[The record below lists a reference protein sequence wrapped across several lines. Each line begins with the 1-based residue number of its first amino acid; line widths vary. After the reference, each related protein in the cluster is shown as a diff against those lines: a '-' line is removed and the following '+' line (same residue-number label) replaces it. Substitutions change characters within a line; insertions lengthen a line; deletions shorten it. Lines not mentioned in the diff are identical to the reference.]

1 VFAAVFAAAGVG
13 IGCAGTAEHATVAVL
28 APGELRGSA
37 FRSPG
42 HVKATGNMAASAV
55 AGTLYTVISPQ
66 AAFTYPAVWIFVVLA
81 TLGCL
86 VRTSSR

>member
-1 VFAAVFAAAGVG
+1 M
-13 IGCAGTAEHATVAVL
+13 
-28 APGELRGSA
+28 
-37 FRSPG
+37 
-42 HVKATGNMAASAV
+42 KATGNMAASAV